1 MTNVPLLDLKA
12 QYAQI
17 RAEVMPII
25 EEVCASQRFILGEHV
40 LGLEAE
46 VARYCGSSA
55 GIGVSS
61 GTDALLLALMAL
73 GVGVGDEIITSPF
86 TFFATAGTVAR
97 LGARPVFCDI
107 DPVSF
112 NLSPAAVAEF
122 VERHCKQQNGELI
135 NRRTG
140 GRIKGLMPV
149 HLYGQSADMDPLM
162 ATAKQYGLQVIE
174 DAAQAIGTEY
184 RGVRV
189 GSIGDIGCFSFFP
202 SKNLGAF
209 GDAGLC
215 TTNDAELAES
225 MRVLRVH
232 GGKPKYFHAVI
243 GGNFRIDELQAAV
256 LRVKLKYLDGWTAAR
271 QRNAAFYDAAFAA
284 AGSANEVIT
293 PKALGQG
300 RHIFNQYVVRVQN
313 RDALKDFLTAR
324 SIGTEIYY
332 PVPLHL
338 QQCFAYLQ
346 HVAGD
351 FPESERAAKETLALP
366 IYPELTEAQ
375 LAHVVASVAE
385 FYSSARARKAAG

>member
-1 MTNVPLLDLKA
+1 
-12 QYAQI
+12 
-17 RAEVMPII
+17 
-25 EEVCASQRFILGEHV
+25 
-40 LGLEAE
+40 
-46 VARYCGSSA
+46 
-55 GIGVSS
+55 
-61 GTDALLLALMAL
+61 
-73 GVGVGDEIITSPF
+73 
-86 TFFATAGTVAR
+86 

-107 DPVSF
+107 DPATF
-112 NLSPAAVAEF
+112 NILPGAVQDF
-122 VERHCKQQNGELI
+122 VDRQCIERGGQLI
-135 NRRTG
+135 NRATG

-162 ATAKQYGLQVIE
+162 AIAKRHGLKVIE

-189 GSIGDIGCFSFFP
+189 GSIGDIGCLSFFP

-215 TTNDAELAES
+215 TTNDADLAES

-256 LRVKLKYLDGWTAAR
+256 LRVKLKYLDGWTEAR
-271 QRNAAFYDAAFAA
+271 QRNAAFYDAAFASAGLANKLKTPHA
-284 AGSANEVIT
+284 AKN
-293 PKALGQG
+293 G

-313 RDALKDFLTAR
+313 RDALKDFLAER
-324 SIGTEIYY
+324 GIGTEIYY

-338 QQCFAYLQ
+338 QQCFAYLN
-346 HVAGD
+346 HVTGD

-366 IYPELTEAQ
+366 IYPELDQVQ
-375 LAHVVASVAE
+375 LDAVVASIAE
-385 FYSSARARKAAG
+385 FYA

>member
-17 RAEVMPII
+17 RAEVMPVI

-40 LGLEAE
+40 LALEAE

-122 VERHCKQQNGELI
+122 VERHCKLLNGELI
-135 NRRTG
+135 SRRTG
-140 GRIKGLMPV
+140 GRVKGLMPV

-162 ATAKQYGLQVIE
+162 ATAKQHRLKVIE

-215 TTNDAELAES
+215 TTGDPDLAES

-271 QRNAAFYDAAFAA
+271 QRNAAFYDAAFGA
-284 AGSANEVIT
+284 AGIANEVIT

-313 RDALKDFLTAR
+313 RDALKDFLTER
-324 SIGTEIYY
+324 NIGTEIYY

-375 LAHVVASVAE
+375 LAHVVASVTE
-385 FYSSARARKAAG
+385 FYSSARSRKAAG